1 MPPPYASLMNSF
13 GTSVPQP
20 PYYFSISY
28 YPIGSHHDAMPEDF
42 DLERFRE
49 MQRRHYPRAL
59 SEIRNG
65 RKESHWIWYI
75 FPQLRAL
82 GMSSNAV
89 YYGIEGLEEAR
100 AYMADPYLSGN
111 LLEITGALLEHRG
124 ERPEVLMGSGIDAVK
139 LRSCMTLFEQ
149 ASDDGLFPQV
159 LDAFFGG
166 ERDPE
171 TLRILGI
178 GS

>member
-1 MPPPYASLMNSF
+1 
-13 GTSVPQP
+13 
-20 PYYFSISY
+20 
-28 YPIGSHHDAMPEDF
+28 MPEKY

-49 MQRRHYPRAL
+49 MQRLHYDRAL

-65 RKESHWIWYI
+65 CKESHWIWYI
-75 FPQLRAL
+75 FPQLREL
-82 GMSSNAV
+82 GMSSKAV

-100 AYMADPYLSGN
+100 AYMGDPYLRMN
-111 LLEITGALLEHRG
+111 LLEITGALLDHRD
-124 ERPEVLMGSGIDAVK
+124 ERPEDLMGSHVDAVK
-139 LRSCMTLFEQ
+139 LRSCMTLFELV
-149 ASDDGLFPQV
+149 SDDEAFPQV
-159 LDAFFGG
+159 LDAFFEG

>member
-1 MPPPYASLMNSF
+1 
-13 GTSVPQP
+13 
-20 PYYFSISY
+20 
-28 YPIGSHHDAMPEDF
+28 MPENF
-42 DLERFRE
+42 DLERFRD

-111 LLEITGALLEHRG
+111 LLEITGALLVHRD
-124 ERPEVLMGSGIDAVK
+124 ERLEDLMGSRIDAVK

-149 ASDDGLFPQV
+149 ASDDELFPQV
-159 LDAFFGG
+159 LDAFFRG